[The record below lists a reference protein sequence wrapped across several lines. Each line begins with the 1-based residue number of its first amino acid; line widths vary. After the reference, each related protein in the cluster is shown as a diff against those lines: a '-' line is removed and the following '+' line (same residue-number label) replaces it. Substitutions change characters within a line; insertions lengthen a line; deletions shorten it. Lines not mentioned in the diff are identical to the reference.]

1 MGGLSV
7 TDHRDMHVAGS
18 QPSNDGDEYPV
29 PRRDPH
35 ESDSLLA
42 EASISLD
49 NLVEVID
56 NLQVRTVPARTN
68 PESTVVLLS
77 ETLGGEGIPGV
88 TCYEGLIRQAA
99 EEPGHSIV
107 ENLCVVPGGHSGTCD
122 VLDVHDESCTKWAVL
137 WGFHK

>member
-29 PRRDPH
+29 PGRDPH

-42 EASISLD
+42 EASVSLD
-49 NLVEVID
+49 NLIEVVD
-56 NLQVRTVPARTN
+56 DRQVRAVPARTN
-68 PESTVVLLS
+68 SESTVVLLS
-77 ETLGGEGIPGV
+77 ETLRSESVPGV
-88 TCYEGLIRQAA
+88 TRDESLVRQAA

-107 ENLCVVPGGHSGTCD
+107 ENLCIVLAGHSGTCH
-122 VLDVHDESCTKWAVL
+122 VLDVHDKSCTKWVVL

>member
-1 MGGLSV
+1 M
-7 TDHRDMHVAGS
+7 TDDRYMHVAGS

-49 NLVEVID
+49 NLIEVVD
-56 NLQVRTVPARTN
+56 DGQVRTVSARTN
-68 PESTVVLLS
+68 SESTVVLLS
-77 ETLGGEGIPGV
+77 ETLGGEGVPGV
-88 TCYEGLIRQAA
+88 TCYEGLVRQAA

-107 ENLCVVPGGHSGTCD
+107 EDLRIVPGGHSGTCD
-122 VLDVHDESCTKWAVL
+122 VLNVHDESCTKWAVL
-137 WGFHK
+137 LGFHK